1 MRRKECLSLK
11 ARNVSCGCG
20 AGGPGKRRAGSQQ
33 RETESEENKPHLGR
47 DAEEGGGRAPS
58 TEAQRAEP
66 SPPGA
71 SKAGGDS
78 DLNQVCG
85 LEPNQ
90 QAQGLGRERRPCE
103 HSGCGLSVTTG
114 HISESAANV
123 VGPLDLDLGTTDDNR
138 EEELAKNSS
147 APRPSL
153 STLCASCPG
162 PPACACRVPSPQG
175 SRGTHVPT
183 SQLSL

>member
-1 MRRKECLSLK
+1 MQDE
-11 ARNVSCGCG
+11 
-20 AGGPGKRRAGSQQ
+20 GSGIPLQ
-33 RETESEENKPHLGR
+33 RLQTQSR
-47 DAEEGGGRAPS
+47 
-58 TEAQRAEP
+58 
-66 SPPGA
+66 
-71 SKAGGDS
+71 
-78 DLNQVCG
+78 
-85 LEPNQ
+85 
-90 QAQGLGRERRPCE
+90 RERWEEDVYRFKTSSRSFQVSFLPCQ
-103 HSGCGLSVTTG
+103 G